1 MAMGQPDE
9 LLWDSEPRTLIK
21 HHIYRR
27 YLDCWMGKVC
37 QSFEYATIVD
47 AFAGPG
53 VYKDGL
59 DGSPVV
65 VAKGY
70 LEHSHLERFKNL
82 TVLCAEKREDRRD
95 HLDGLLNGISR
106 PAKLRLQV
114 LEAGEALAR
123 HKELDAIAHQHG
135 PSIPTLWI
143 LDPFDW
149 AGVPFDLVKA
159 CLQRPRDEVLVTWF
173 ADELYRFCE
182 HAPKQ
187 AAIDRHFGGSAW
199 RAALEVRGEGPRK
212 EALLKAYRE
221 GIERLSGSTFT
232 ESFSVAS
239 KNAHARYSL
248 VFATH
253 DMRGMTCF
261 NQAKWR
267 MDPHRGMSANEWKY
281 GQPTLF
287 DPEPDLSGLR
297 GKLESLAG
305 QARTFEYLVNQAQ
318 RLGFTEPQVRTTLTR
333 MDEDGLAIR
342 QSPVKSTTPWP
353 AGSLIRFYAAAAD
366 NGLSL
371 TKLSPSTFERVRP
384 GH

>member
-1 MAMGQPDE
+1 MGKPDE

-21 HHIYRR
+21 HLIYRR
-27 YLDCWMGKVC
+27 YLDCWMGKIC
-37 QSFEYATIVD
+37 QSFDHATIID

-65 VAKGY
+65 IAKGF
-70 LEHSHLERFKNL
+70 LEHARLERFKSL
-82 TVLCAEKREDRRD
+82 AVLCAEKRKDRRD
-95 HLDGLLNGISR
+95 HLESLLNGISR
-106 PAKLRLQV
+106 PPKLDLKVLQ
-114 LEAGEALAR
+114 AGEALAL
-123 HKELDAIAHQHG
+123 HTQLDAIAHQHG

-159 CLQRPRDEVLVTWF
+159 CLRRPRDEVLVTWF

-187 AAIDRHFGGSAW
+187 AAIDRHFGGPAW
-199 RAALEVRGEGPRK
+199 RAALKVRGEGARK
-212 EALLKAYRE
+212 EALLQAYRSA
-221 GIERLSGSTFT
+221 IESLPGSIYT

-267 MDPHRGMSANEWKY
+267 MDPHRGKSANERTY

-287 DPEPDLSGLR
+287 DPEPDLTQLR
-297 GKLESLAG
+297 EKFTSLAG
-305 QARTFEYLVNQAQ
+305 QARSFKYLVNQAQ
-318 RLGFTEPQVRTTLTR
+318 RLGFTEPQVRTVLTR
-333 MDEDGLAIR
+333 MGEDGLAIR
-342 QSPVKSTTPWP
+342 QSPVKATTPWP
-353 AGSLIRFYAAAAD
+353 AESLIRFYSAAAD
-366 NGLSL
+366 DDMDVLI
-371 TKLSPSTFERVRP
+371 
-384 GH
+384 